1 MDYKKIAED
10 VLKNIG
16 GKENISHLEHCTTRL
31 RFTLK
36 DDDLADSE
44 SVEKING
51 VLGVRHNAQFQ
62 VIIGNEVNE
71 VFDEV
76 QKQVGGISSNDSEK
90 STSKKKQK
98 ISSIFLDFLIS
109 IFQPLVPAI
118 AGGGVLK
125 STLLLISMFGWIDP
139 TSSTYQILTLVG
151 DAPLYFLPILVAITT
166 ANKLKVNTLVAT
178 SAVGAL
184 LLPNMAAMLGEGTSL
199 FGLGLSNIAYSYQ
212 VFPAILSIL
221 FYAQLE
227 KIFTKYSPKA
237 IRIFFV
243 PMMSLVITVPITLL
257 VLGPL
262 GYNLGQGFSAVI
274 IFLFNQFGWV
284 ATALL
289 AAFLPFMVAT
299 GMHKAMLPYA
309 ISSVSELGRELLYLP
324 ASLAHNISESGA
336 CFAVAI
342 RTKDSVL
349 KATAVSAG
357 ISALFGITEPALY
370 GVTLMRKRVL
380 YGVMTGS
387 LIGGAFIGIVGVQ
400 AFALV
405 GPGLAS
411 ITLFADPANSMNL
424 IYALIALVLS
434 FVVSFV
440 AVLVFW
446 KEEIIEETDTGEKIA
461 MMTGEKV
468 EYISP
473 VEGEVITLSE
483 VKDDVFS
490 SGLVGDG
497 IAILPDKG
505 VLLAPTD
512 GIVTMVFDTKHAI
525 GMRTDNGAELLFH
538 IGIDTVQLNGQF
550 FKPLIKQGDKV
561 TTGDAL
567 MEFDID
573 SIKNAGYDP
582 TVIVVVTNKDNYQV
596 EPVLLHKQVNNQQV
610 IMTVG
615 QIGEQ

>member
-10 VLKNIG
+10 VLKNAG
-16 GKENISHLEHCTTRL
+16 GKENISHMEHCTTRL

-36 DDDLADSE
+36 NDDLADTKTIE
-44 SVEKING
+44 RIPG
-51 VLGVRHNAQFQ
+51 VLGVRHNAQLQ
-62 VIIGNEVNE
+62 VVIGNEVNE

-76 QKQVGGISSNDSEK
+76 QKLTGGVVPNATDEERP
-90 STSKKKQK
+90 KKKQK
-98 ISSIFLDFLIS
+98 LGSVFLDYLIS
-109 IFQPLVPAI
+109 IFQPLIPAI

-125 STLLLISMFGWIDP
+125 SILLLISIFGWMDP
-139 TSSTYQILTLVG
+139 ASSTYQILSLIG

-184 LLPNMAAMLGEGTSL
+184 LLPSMAAMLGEGTSL
-199 FGLGLSNIAYSYQ
+199 FGLGLSNIAYTYQ

-221 FYAQLE
+221 FYAQIE
-227 KIFTKYSPKA
+227 KVFTKYSPKA

-243 PMMSLVITVPITLL
+243 PMMSLVITVPVTLL
-257 VLGPL
+257 ILGPL
-262 GYNLGQGFSAVI
+262 GYTLGQGFSAVI
-274 IFLFNQFGWV
+274 IFLFNRFGWI

-324 ASLAHNISESGA
+324 ASLAHNIAEAGA

-342 RTKDSVL
+342 RTKDTVL
-349 KATAVSAG
+349 RATAISAG
-357 ISALFGITEPALY
+357 VSALFGITEPALY

-380 YGVMTGS
+380 YGVMIGS

-411 ITLFADPANSMNL
+411 ITMFADPSNSMNL

-434 FVVSFV
+434 FAISFI
-440 AVLVFW
+440 AVLVLW
-446 KEEIIEETDTGEKIA
+446 KDVVVEEKDTGEQIA
-461 MMTGEKV
+461 EITGEKV
-468 EYISP
+468 EYVSP
-473 VEGEVITLSE
+473 IEGEVIPLTE
-483 VKDDVFS
+483 VNDDVFS
-490 SGLVGDG
+490 NRLVGDG
-497 IAILPDKG
+497 IAILPEKG
-505 VLLAPTD
+505 VLFAPTD
-512 GIVTMVFDTKHAI
+512 GVVTMVFDTKHAVGI
-525 GMRTDNGAELLFH
+525 KTDNGAELLFH
-538 IGIDTVQLNGQF
+538 IGIDTIQLNGKF
-550 FKPLIKQGDKV
+550 FNPLIKQGDIV
-561 TTGDAL
+561 HPGDAL
-567 MEFDID
+567 IEFDIEG
-573 SIKNAGYDP
+573 IKGAGYDP
-582 TVIVVVTNKDNYQV
+582 VVIVVVTNKEQYEV
-596 EPVLLHKQVNNQQV
+596 RPLFSHKQVNNQQV
-610 IMTVG
+610 VMTVG